1 VVAERNRSTKRRPAE
16 SDTPQLPPER
26 RNKTGDVLPLAPPI
40 FNSGRDLVCAFTAG
54 RRFALTCGYENTAFQ
69 ADATYLF
76 FLSYTKVN

>member
-1 VVAERNRSTKRRPAE
+1 VE

-40 FNSGRDLVCAFTAG
+40 FNSGRDLVYAFTAG
-54 RRFALTCGYENTAFQ
+54 RRFALTCGYENAAFQ

-76 FLSYTKVN
+76 FCHILRLFLE